1 MPKTALLLV
10 DFQNDYFKGGKLP
23 LAGINSAVN
32 QGAKLL
38 AAFREKGLPIVHVR
52 HENPTV
58 EAPFF
63 VAGSEGALHHT
74 TVMPLDYESVVVK
87 QNANSFRD
95 TNLKKILDD
104 EGVDTLIIAG
114 AMSNMCI
121 DAVTRA
127 ANDFGYACAVAHDA
141 CAASDLYFN
150 NKKIPA
156 DQVHASFM
164 SALSLGY
171 ANVASSDE
179 LLGDLN
185 LS

>member
-1 MPKTALLLV
+1 MSKTALLLI
-10 DFQNDYFKGGKLP
+10 DFQNDYFKDGKWP
-23 LAGINSAVN
+23 LEGIDSAAD

-38 AAFREKGLPIVHVR
+38 AAFRKKGLSIVHIR
-52 HENPTV
+52 HENPTT

-63 VAGSEGALHHT
+63 VSGSEGALHHS
-74 TVMPLDYESVVVK
+74 TVMPLDHEPVVVK
-87 QNANSFRD
+87 QNVNSFRD

-104 EGVDTLIIAG
+104 EGVDSVIIAG

-150 NKKIPA
+150 DKKIPA